1 MSSTSSQTR
10 EITVSATQ
18 ATSHARVAPLKVKSV
33 ARQAQQS
40 LPTIDLIFL
49 LGVVRKGWFWM
60 LPLGLLFAGIAC
72 GFVLA
77 FFKPS
82 YEAKFRLEVDLANYV
97 IFKEDRNYSN
107 EFVELQKAIMLGN
120 NVLEKVISDPTIAA
134 IPRIAAAKDP
144 LFQLRKDVKVGSA
157 AGARLI
163 DVKYVDQDPV
173 VASRLVNTIVDEYI
187 RTRRNMEQIKTSMQE
202 RNVNAVLQKAEAEV
216 EASKQRVRELSVQAI
231 KTENLVGEKETGRID
246 TAYLDDL
253 RMRRM
258 DLMSQLAILEV
269 NFAEAKSAY
278 EQKVGE
284 LPKEL
289 PKTVPITDEDLKT
302 DVVVSAA
309 ASQVEMA
316 QREFEDM
323 IKVANL
329 GENNPNYIRAKRRIE
344 GLESELQR
352 VTEIRKKELS
362 SRSAGGVQNSAA
374 GKLSVMQEQIL
385 ELRTRKDTVENQ
397 IREYMTSLKQS
408 SASSV
413 DLQFAEADL
422 EEWNEIRATVHNRRI
437 QLQTEREATDNV
449 RELERAVPPRLPV
462 EDLPY
467 KQLAAASAGG
477 LVIPILLGILL
488 DLRSRKVDDAN
499 QLEMRSQLAVLGE
512 IATIPVRSKAKS
524 TEREG
529 AQRELRLFEESVDSL
544 STTLI
549 LRENLKDSRV
559 FAITSALSGEG
570 KTSVA
575 CQLAVSI
582 SRATGKRVLLV
593 DGDMRSPD
601 VHHVFGR
608 EMTKGLVGSLSGACE
623 WREAVDRDW
632 SEKVHLLSAGYL
644 RGSPHRLLSSGGL
657 ERIVDEA
664 RQEYDYVILD
674 TPPVLPAS
682 EALLFARVA
691 DSCLVCALRD
701 KSRIEQLIQ
710 AYHRL
715 ESAGASVAGSV
726 LSGVPSREY
735 ARYYG
740 EYYTTQ
746 S

>member
-1 MSSTSSQTR
+1 MSSTPSNSR
-10 EITVSATQ
+10 DLSVNASPAVPTQ
-18 ATSHARVAPLKVKSV
+18 RVAPPKVKSV
-33 ARQAQQS
+33 ARQSQQS

-49 LGVVRKGWFWM
+49 LGVVRKGWYWM
-60 LPLGLLFAGIAC
+60 LPLGLLLAALASG
-72 GFVLA
+72 GVLA

-82 YEAKFRLEVDLANYV
+82 YEARFRLEVDLANYV

-107 EFVELQKAIMLGN
+107 EFVDLQKAIMLGN
-120 NVLEKVISDPTIAA
+120 NVLEKVISEPTIAS
-134 IPRIAAAKDP
+134 IPKIAAAKDP
-144 LFQLRKDVKVGSA
+144 FFQLRKDIKIASG

-163 DVKYVDQDPV
+163 DVKYVDQDPA
-173 VASRLVNTIVDEYI
+173 VAARLVNAIVDEYI

-216 EASKQRVRELSVQAI
+216 EASKARVRELSVQAI
-231 KTENLVGEKETGRID
+231 KTESMVGEKETGRID

-258 DLMSQLAILEV
+258 DLMSQLAIQEV

-289 PKTVPITDEDLKT
+289 PKTVPITDEDLRT

-309 ASQVEMA
+309 ASQVEIA
-316 QREFEDM
+316 KRELQDLV
-323 IKVANL
+323 KVANL

-344 GLESELQR
+344 TLESELRR

-362 SRSAGGVQNSAA
+362 SRSEVAMQDSVAGQ
-374 GKLSVMQEQIL
+374 LTMMQGQIL
-385 ELRTRKDTVENQ
+385 ELKTKKETVESQ
-397 IREYMTSLKQS
+397 IREYMASLKQS

-437 QLQTEREATDNV
+437 QLQTEREATDTV

-477 LVIPILLGILL
+477 LVFPILLGILL

-499 QLEMRSQLAVLGE
+499 QLEQRSQLAVLGE
-512 IATIPVRSKAKS
+512 IATIPVRSKSKS
-524 TEREG
+524 TERES
-529 AQRELRLFEESVDSL
+529 AHRELRLFEESVDSL

-559 FAITSALSGEG
+559 FAVTSALAGEG

-582 SRATGKRVLLV
+582 SRATGKKVLLI

-601 VHHVFGR
+601 IHHVFDR
-608 EMTKGLVGSLSGACE
+608 KMTKGLVGCLCGECD
-623 WREAVDRDW
+623 WRESVDRDW
-632 SEKVHLLSAGYL
+632 SEKVHILSAGHL
-644 RGSPHRLLSSGGL
+644 RGSPHRLLSGGGL
-657 ERIVDEA
+657 DRLVAEA
-664 RQEYDYVILD
+664 REEYDYVILD

-715 ESAGASVAGSV
+715 EAAGASVAGSV